1 LLLLVLAAAFAVGLA
16 GVGFG
21 GYSGAA
27 GQHGAPDDLRDS
39 PGGGDP
45 DRQQRHLDRH
55 GDDYLHLSVVALRQG
70 RRQLL
75 GHVVPEVEV
84 IVDHTDRYEL
94 VEKLGAGAYVAKRLD
109 PRQQERRLN
118 AVPSESV
125 PNESA

>member
-1 LLLLVLAAAFAVGLA
+1 M
-16 GVGFG
+16 
-21 GYSGAA
+21 
-27 GQHGAPDDLRDS
+27 S
-39 PGGGDP
+39 P
-45 DRQQRHLDRH
+45 
-55 GDDYLHLSVVALRQG
+55 
-70 RRQLL
+70 

-94 VEKLGAGAYVAKRLD
+94 VEKLGAGAFVAKRLD